1 MTWDQRTI
9 SVFLATAEAGSLGR
23 AAREVNLTQPAVT
36 RIIRRL
42 EAHLGAPL
50 FDRTTTG
57 VTLNVYGKALLPYAT
72 LVSAEMANAEKLLD
86 ALRGA
91 SRGVVRVG
99 GVGSVTSGHLA
110 AALQR
115 LLETQPGLQAL
126 VVEEIEDKLLNALKH
141 GEIDLAVS
149 PEPYLDEEIAL
160 ACPEGLHDEV
170 EVFGSPDHPLAR
182 ARDVTLAEVARHP
195 WALPPQDTPVTR
207 ELRRRFFAR
216 GIDTIEVRVVSRSVN
231 MLKSMTAKGGLMCWM
246 PRGLVTLELAAGELV
261 ALPIPELR
269 HRRTFHVY
277 RRRMGQLPP
286 AAVQLLRALQQL
298 AREET
303 R

>member
-1 MTWDQRTI
+1 MTWDQR
-9 SVFLATAEAGSLGR
+9 SLAVFLATARAGSFGR
-23 AAREVNLTQPAVT
+23 AARDVNLTQPAVT

-57 VTLNVYGKALLPYAT
+57 VALNVYGKALLPYAS
-72 LVSAEMANAEKLLD
+72 VVDAEMSNAEQLVN
-86 ALRGA
+86 AMRGA

-110 AALQR
+110 TALRR
-115 LLETQPGLQAL
+115 LLALQPGLQAL
-126 VVEEIEDKLLNALKH
+126 VVEEIEDKLLTALKR

-170 EVFGSPDHPLAR
+170 EVYATPDHPLAN
-182 ARDVTLAEVARHP
+182 ARDISLAEVARHP
-195 WALPPQDTPVTR
+195 WALPPPDTPVTR

-216 GIDTIEVRVVSRSVN
+216 GIETIEIRVVSRSVN
-231 MLKSMTAKGGLMCWM
+231 MLKSMTAQGGLMCWM
-246 PRGLVTLELAAGELV
+246 PRGLVALEVEAGQLA

-286 AAVQLLRALQQL
+286 AAVQLLRALQKL
-298 AREET
+298 AQDAP
-303 R
+303 